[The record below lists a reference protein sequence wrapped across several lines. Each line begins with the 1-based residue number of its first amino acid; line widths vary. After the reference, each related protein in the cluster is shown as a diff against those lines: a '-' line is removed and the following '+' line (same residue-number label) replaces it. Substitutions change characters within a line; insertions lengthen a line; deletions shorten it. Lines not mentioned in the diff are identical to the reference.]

1 MTHDTRTPIARTPNW
16 AEQMKTRRAELGR
29 PLTLDELM
37 QSSEAYKNA
46 SRDSAVPEPGARPK
60 DD

>member
-1 MTHDTRTPIARTPNW
+1 MTQDTTTPIAQTPNW
-16 AEQMKTRRAELGR
+16 AEQMKTMRAELGR

-46 SRDSAVPEPGARPK
+46 NRDRAVSQSGATPK
-60 DD
+60 DG